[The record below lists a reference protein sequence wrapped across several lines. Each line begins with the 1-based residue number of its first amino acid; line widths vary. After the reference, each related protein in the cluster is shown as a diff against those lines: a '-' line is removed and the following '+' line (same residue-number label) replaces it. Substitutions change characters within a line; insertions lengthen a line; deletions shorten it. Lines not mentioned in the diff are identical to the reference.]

1 MRCLLRKIAGD
12 SFSGGP
18 LIMGNHMYDFWNA
31 LDQNIIEVKHWVFL
45 ASSFSSEIPP
55 YISRGESGPTK
66 K

>member
-1 MRCLLRKIAGD
+1 MRCLLHKIAGD

-18 LIMGNHMYDFWNA
+18 LIVGNHMYDFCIA
-31 LDQNIIEVKHWVFL
+31 LTKDIIQLETSFFF
-45 ASSFSSEIPP
+45 ASSFSSEIHP